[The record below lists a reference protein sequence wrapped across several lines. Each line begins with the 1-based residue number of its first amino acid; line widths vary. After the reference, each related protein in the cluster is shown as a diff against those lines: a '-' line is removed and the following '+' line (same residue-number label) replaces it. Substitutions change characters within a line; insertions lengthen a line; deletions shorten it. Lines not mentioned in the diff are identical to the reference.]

1 MGMSSF
7 IFDNVDKFWDIAQ
20 KVASKNETGEIKVD
34 FNNFRKTM
42 LTHTD
47 LLSGS
52 EYEENIEEAIYQ
64 SWADNLDGGLKKT
77 L

>member
-7 IFDNVDKFWDIAQ
+7 IFDNVDKFWDIAEE
-20 KVASKNETGEIKVD
+20 VASKNDTGEIKLD
-34 FNNFRKTM
+34 FDQFRKQM
-42 LTHTD
+42 LKHAD

-52 EYEENIEEAIYQ
+52 DLADDVEEAIYQ
-64 SWADNLDGGLKKT
+64 AWSDNIGTKSNT